1 MKNNITILLA
11 GIFLVSCKSTS
22 QSAAV
27 QVFPADKNATMET
40 VTLYQNL
47 FKSREKGYFFGHQ
60 DALAYGV
67 NWRYEEGR
75 SDVKDVTGDYP
86 AVYGWDLGRIEDKA
100 DKDLDGVPFSNQKRY
115 VQQVYKWGGIN
126 TFSWHM
132 NNPLTGKDAW
142 NNEPGTVASVLPG
155 GAKHELFKTWLD
167 NAAAYFL
174 TLKGKDG
181 KLVPILFRPYHEFTG
196 NWFWWCKNTTT
207 PEQFKALWKFTV
219 EYFEAK
225 GVHNLLYVYNT
236 SDSGV
241 ETKADFMEYY
251 PGDAYVD
258 VVSFDIYQGGEE
270 ATKRDKFAAD
280 THRLVGIIDEVARE
294 HNKLSAIAETGF
306 EQIPYATW
314 WTETLTD
321 AIANRK
327 ISYVLVWRN
336 HGWNEYMTPP
346 RMHYYAP
353 YKGHKYE
360 ADFVKYYNQPE
371 TLFQKEAT
379 KLNLYK
385 K

>member
-1 MKNNITILLA
+1 M
-11 GIFLVSCKSTS
+11 
-22 QSAAV
+22 
-27 QVFPADKNATMET
+27 
-40 VTLYQNL
+40 
-47 FKSREKGYFFGHQ
+47 
-60 DALAYGV
+60 
-67 NWRYEEGR
+67 
-75 SDVKDVTGDYP
+75 
-86 AVYGWDLGRIEDKA
+86 
-100 DKDLDGVPFSNQKRY
+100 PFSNQKRY

-181 KLVPILFRPYHEFTG
+181 KLIPILFRPYHEFTG

-258 VVSFDIYQGGEE
+258 MVSFDIYQGGEE
-270 ATKRDKFAAD
+270 AAKRDKFAAD

-314 WTETLTD
+314 WTETLTN
-321 AIANRK
+321 AIADRK

>member
-1 MKNNITILLA
+1 MKNNIAIIIA

-22 QSAAV
+22 QTTASV
-27 QVFPADKNATMET
+27 QLPADKNATPET
-40 VTLYQNL
+40 VVLYQNL
-47 FKSREKGYFFGHQ
+47 FKAREKGYMFGHQ

-75 SDVKDVTGDYP
+75 SDIKDVTGDYP
-86 AVYGWDLGRIEDKA
+86 AVYGWDLGRIENKE
-100 DKDLDGVPFSNQKRY
+100 DKDLDGVPFSKQKHF
-115 VQQVYKWGGIN
+115 VETVYNRGGVN

-155 GAKHELFKTWLD
+155 GAKHELFKSWLD

-219 EYFEAK
+219 NYFESK

-236 SDSGV
+236 SDANV
-241 ETKADFMEYY
+241 QTKADFMEYY
-251 PGDAYVD
+251 PGDEYVD
-258 VVSFDIYQGGEE
+258 MVSFDIYQGGEE
-270 ATKRDKFAAD
+270 AEKREKFAAD
-280 THRLVGIIDEVARE
+280 THRLVGIIDEVATE
-294 HNKLSAIAETGF
+294 HHKLSSIAETGF

-314 WTETLTD
+314 WTETLTN
-321 AIANRK
+321 AIGNRK

-336 HGWNEYMTPP
+336 HGWNEYVNPP
-346 RMHYYAP
+346 HMHYYAP

-360 ADFVKYYNQPE
+360 ADFIKYYKQPE
-371 TLFQKEAT
+371 TLFQKEVT
-379 KLNLYK
+379 KFNLYK